1 MKRIY
6 DLTPEEIL
14 ALKDDQ
20 IRDYVNRELFENN
33 IPISVLT
40 LSVNENVDPIAP
52 KPEGYFFKIGDL
64 NIGVYNAD
72 DAMKISKALVDG
84 KAFGVDTIYYD
95 GSYQSV
101 YRKTKAIVN
110 LSPQQIAL
118 YTKEEVE
125 RISKI
130 NKETTGGN
138 DYKIKRDKALQIES
152 DVYRYIHNVEEEYGY
167 NVKLCKIFD
176 DYLKIADGNKEM
188 ALKFL
193 EQAYKFNNYTKV
205 FIMKEKNMPIGVDA
219 NI

>member
-6 DLTPEEIL
+6 DLTPEEVL

-20 IRDYVNRELFENN
+20 IRDYVNRELFEND

-40 LSVNENVDPIAP
+40 LSVNENVDPVAP
-52 KPEGYFFKIGDL
+52 RPEGYFFKIGEL
-64 NIGVYNAD
+64 NIGVYNAE
-72 DAMKISKALVDG
+72 DAMKISKAMAEG
-84 KAFGVDTIYYD
+84 KVFGVDTMYYD

-101 YRKTKAIVN
+101 YRKTKAVVD
-110 LSPQQIAL
+110 LSPKQIAL

-130 NKETTGGN
+130 NKEATGGN
-138 DYKIKRDKALQIES
+138 DYKSKRDRALQIES
-152 DVYRYIHNVEEEYGY
+152 DVYRYIHNIEEEYGY

-193 EQAYKFNNYTKV
+193 EQAYKFNDYTKV
-205 FIMKEKNMPIGVDA
+205 FIRKEKNMPIGA
-219 NI
+219 EENI

>member
-6 DLTPEEIL
+6 DLTPEEVL

-20 IRDYVNRELFENN
+20 IRDYVNRELFEND

-52 KPEGYFFKIGDL
+52 RPEGYFFKIGEL
-64 NIGVYNAD
+64 NIGVYNAE
-72 DAMKISKALVDG
+72 DAMKISKAMVDG
-84 KAFGVDTIYYD
+84 KIFCVDTMYYD

-101 YRKTKAIVN
+101 YRKTKAAVD
-110 LSPQQIAL
+110 LSPRQIAL

-138 DYKIKRDKALQIES
+138 DYKTKRDKALQIES

-193 EQAYKFNNYTKV
+193 EQAYKFNDYTKV
-205 FIMKEKNMPIGVDA
+205 FIRKEKNMPIGVEE

>member
-6 DLTPEEIL
+6 DLTPEEVL

-20 IRDYVNRELFENN
+20 IRDYVNRELFEND

-52 KPEGYFFKIGDL
+52 RPEGYFFKIGEL
-64 NIGVYNAD
+64 NIGVYNAE
-72 DAMKISKALVDG
+72 DAMKISKAMVDG
-84 KAFGVDTIYYD
+84 KVFCVDTMYYD

-101 YRKTKAIVN
+101 YRKTKAVVD
-110 LSPQQIAL
+110 LSPRQIAL

-130 NKETTGGN
+130 NKETAGGN
-138 DYKIKRDKALQIES
+138 DYKTKRDKALQIES
-152 DVYRYIHNVEEEYGY
+152 DVYHYIHNVGEEYGY
-167 NVKLCKIFD
+167 NVKLSKIFD

-193 EQAYKFNNYTKV
+193 EQAYKFNDYTKA
-205 FIMKEKNMPIGVDA
+205 FIMKEKNMSIGLDA

>member
-6 DLTPEEIL
+6 DLTPEEVL

-20 IRDYVNRELFENN
+20 IRDYVNRELFEND

-52 KPEGYFFKIGDL
+52 RPEGYFFKIGEL
-64 NIGVYNAD
+64 NIGVYNAE
-72 DAMKISKALVDG
+72 DAMKISKAMVDG
-84 KAFGVDTIYYD
+84 KVFCVDTMYYD

-101 YRKTKAIVN
+101 YRKTKAAVD
-110 LSPQQIAL
+110 LSPRQIAL

-138 DYKIKRDKALQIES
+138 DYKTKRDKALQIES
-152 DVYRYIHNVEEEYGY
+152 NVYRYIHNVEEEYGY

-193 EQAYKFNNYTKV
+193 EQAYKFNDYTKV
-205 FIMKEKNMPIGVDA
+205 FIRKEKNMPIEVEE